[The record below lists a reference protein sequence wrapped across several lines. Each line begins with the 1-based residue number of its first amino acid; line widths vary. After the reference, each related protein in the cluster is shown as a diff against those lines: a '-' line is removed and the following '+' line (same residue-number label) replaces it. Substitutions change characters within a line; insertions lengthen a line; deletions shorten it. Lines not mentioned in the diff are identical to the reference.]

1 MSDIECAQASRAKQ
15 SNTCN
20 KEHWAAVWSLALGSF
35 ASVTTEFLPVGVLP
49 EVAHTFNISDG
60 QAGLMMTSPALFAA
74 VAAPGVMMA
83 AGRIDR
89 RRVLIGLCVMLLAA
103 CLLAAFANSFALLL
117 VSRAMVGASLGA
129 FWSLGLAVAGRLV
142 APEHVHHA
150 AGTIFGGAALAMIV
164 GLPFGTLL
172 AGFFSWRG
180 AFIGAG
186 VLASVALIA
195 QIVVLPPMPAQ
206 SRLRLAGFADFA
218 RQREAQLSLA
228 LTLLV
233 FITHFGAYT
242 YLMPLL
248 LQAGISGDT
257 GTGVLLAYG
266 FCALV
271 ANFAAGRYVGR
282 KLGAAMLGNILLLAV
297 TLAVLPSLDHA
308 RLTVLAGVMIW
319 GIAWGALPLC
329 LNVWHRR
336 VPGGESEAAAAL
348 FTLATQVAIAL
359 GSVVGG
365 VVVDHRSLAADYRYC
380 ALLGCVA
387 AALAFRAGSRARSRE
402 LQIEKEH
409 V

>member
-1 MSDIECAQASRAKQ
+1 MSDIECAQASRANQTK
-15 SNTCN
+15 NRN
-20 KEHWAAVWSLALGSF
+20 KERWVAVWSLALGSF

-49 EVAHTFNISDG
+49 EVARTFGISDG

-74 VAAPGVMMA
+74 VAAPGVMIA

-89 RRVLIGLCVMLLAA
+89 RRVLIGLSMILLAA
-103 CLLAAFANSFALLL
+103 CLIAAFANSFAMLL
-117 VSRAMVGASLGA
+117 GASLGA

-142 APEHVHHA
+142 APEHVHRA

-186 VLASVALIA
+186 VLATVALIA

-206 SRLRLAGFADFA
+206 SRLRLGGFAAFA

-228 LTLLV
+228 LTLIV

-248 LQAGISGDT
+248 IQAGVSGDT
-257 GTGVLLAYG
+257 GTWVLLAYG
-266 FCALV
+266 FCALI
-271 ANFAAGRYVGR
+271 ANFAAGRYVSR
-282 KLGAAMLGNILLLAV
+282 KLSAATFANILLLAV
-297 TLAVLPSLDHA
+297 VLAVLPSLDHA
-308 RLTVLAGVMIW
+308 RFTVLAGVMIW

-336 VPGGESEAAAAL
+336 VPDGESEAAAAL

-365 VVVDHRSLAADYRYC
+365 VVVDHQSLGADYRYC
-380 ALLGCVA
+380 ALAGFVA
-387 AALAFRAGSRARSRE
+387 AALVLRARAHKPRTP
-402 LQIEKEH
+402 KDH
-409 V
+409 

>member
-1 MSDIECAQASRAKQ
+1 M
-15 SNTCN
+15 
-20 KEHWAAVWSLALGSF
+20 AVWSLALGSF

-49 EVAHTFNISDG
+49 EVARTFGISDG

-74 VAAPGVMMA
+74 VAAPGVMIA

-89 RRVLIGLCVMLLAA
+89 RRVLIGLSMILLAA
-103 CLLAAFANSFALLL
+103 CLIAAFANSFAMLL
-117 VSRAMVGASLGA
+117 GASLGA

-142 APEHVHHA
+142 APEHVHRA

-186 VLASVALIA
+186 VLATVALIA

-206 SRLRLAGFADFA
+206 SRLRLGGFAAFA

-228 LTLLV
+228 LTLIV

-248 LQAGISGDT
+248 IQAGVSGDT
-257 GTGVLLAYG
+257 GTWVLLAYG
-266 FCALV
+266 FCALI
-271 ANFAAGRYVGR
+271 ANFAAGRYVSR
-282 KLGAAMLGNILLLAV
+282 KLSAATFANILLLAV
-297 TLAVLPSLDHA
+297 VLAVLPSLDHA
-308 RLTVLAGVMIW
+308 RFTVLAGVMIW

-336 VPGGESEAAAAL
+336 VPDGESEAAAAL

-365 VVVDHRSLAADYRYC
+365 VVVDHQSLGADYRYC
-380 ALLGCVA
+380 ALAGFVA
-387 AALAFRAGSRARSRE
+387 AALVLRARAHKPRTP
-402 LQIEKEH
+402 KDH
-409 V
+409 

>member
-1 MSDIECAQASRAKQ
+1 MSQIECAQPSRATRTK
-15 SNTCN
+15 NN
-20 KEHWAAVWSLALGSF
+20 WGAVWSLALGSF

-49 EVAHTFNISDG
+49 DVARTFGISDG
-60 QAGLMMTSPALFAA
+60 HAGLMMTSPALFAA
-74 VAAPGVMMA
+74 IAAPGVMLA
-83 AGRIDR
+83 AGRVDR
-89 RRVLIGLCVMLLAA
+89 RRVLIGLSVILLAA
-103 CLLAAFANSFALLL
+103 CLIAAFASSFPMLL

-142 APEHVHHA
+142 EPAQVHRA

-164 GLPFGTLL
+164 GLPFGTFL
-172 AGFFSWRG
+172 ASFFTWRG

-186 VLASVALIA
+186 VLATVALIA
-195 QIVVLPPMPAQ
+195 QIVVLPSMPAH
-206 SRLRLAGFADFA
+206 SPLRLGGFVAFA
-218 RQREAQLSLA
+218 RQRKAQVSLA

-248 LQAGISGDT
+248 IQAGVAGDSGT
-257 GTGVLLAYG
+257 WVLLAYG

-271 ANFAAGRYVGR
+271 ANFAAARYVGR
-282 KLGAAMLGNILLLAV
+282 ALHAAMLGNIVLLAAV
-297 TLAVLPSLDHA
+297 LAVLPALDHS
-308 RLTVLAGVMIW
+308 RLTVLTGVMVW

-336 VPGGESEAAAAL
+336 VADGESEAAAAL

-365 VVVDHRSLAADYRYC
+365 VIVDHQSVGADFRYC
-380 ALLGCVA
+380 AIIGFVA
-387 AALAFRAGSRARSRE
+387 AGIVLRARAQRKPS
-402 LQIEKEH
+402 KDH
-409 V
+409 S

>member
-1 MSDIECAQASRAKQ
+1 MSDIECAQTSRAKQ
-15 SNTCN
+15 SKSRD

-49 EVAHTFNISDG
+49 EVAHSFGISDG

-74 VAAPGVMMA
+74 VAAPGVMIA

-89 RRVLIGLCVMLLAA
+89 RRVLIGLSVILLAA
-103 CLLAAFANSFALLL
+103 CLIAAFANSFALLL

-129 FWSLGLAVAGRLV
+129 FWSLGLAAAGRLV
-142 APEHVHHA
+142 APEHVHRA

-186 VLASVALIA
+186 VLATVALIA

-206 SRLRLAGFADFA
+206 SKLRLAGFAAFA

-233 FITHFGAYT
+233 FVTHFGAYT

-248 LQAGISGDT
+248 IQAGVSGDT
-257 GTGVLLAYG
+257 GTWVLLAYG
-266 FCALV
+266 FCALI

-282 KLGAAMLGNILLLAV
+282 KLSAAMLGNIVLLALA
-297 TLAVLPSLDHA
+297 LAVLPALDHG
-308 RLTVLAGVMIW
+308 RVTVLVGVMIW

-336 VPGGESEAAAAL
+336 VPDGESEAAAAL

-365 VVVDHRSLAADYRYC
+365 VVVDNQSLGADYRYC
-380 ALLGCVA
+380 ALLGFVA
-387 AALAFRAGSRARSRE
+387 AALVLRARSRK
-402 LQIEKEH
+402 LHTAKDH
-409 V
+409 A

>member
-1 MSDIECAQASRAKQ
+1 MSDIECAQTSRANQ
-15 SNTCN
+15 SKTRN
-20 KEHWAAVWSLALGSF
+20 KNHWAAVWSLALGSF

-74 VAAPGVMMA
+74 VAAPGVMIA

-89 RRVLIGLCVMLLAA
+89 RRVLIGLSVILLAA
-103 CLLAAFANSFALLL
+103 CLIAAFAQSFPMLL

-129 FWSLGLAVAGRLV
+129 FWSLGLAAAGRLV
-142 APEHVHHA
+142 ASEHVHRA

-180 AFIGAG
+180 AFLGAG
-186 VLASVALIA
+186 VLATLALIA

-206 SRLRLAGFADFA
+206 TKLRLAGFAAFA
-218 RQREAQLSLA
+218 RQRAAQLSLA

-233 FITHFGAYT
+233 FVTHFGAYT

-248 LQAGISGDT
+248 IQAGVSGDT
-257 GTGVLLAYG
+257 GTWVLLAYG

-271 ANFAAGRYVGR
+271 ANFAAGRYVSR

-297 TLAVLPSLDHA
+297 VLAVLPSLDHA
-308 RLTVLAGVMIW
+308 RFTVLAGVMIW

-336 VPGGESEAAAAL
+336 VPDGESEAAAAL

-365 VVVDHRSLAADYRYC
+365 VVVDHQSLGADYRYC
-380 ALLGCVA
+380 ALMGFAA
-387 AALAFRAGSRARSRE
+387 AALVLRARSHK
-402 LQIEKEH
+402 LQTTKEH
-409 V
+409 A

>member
-1 MSDIECAQASRAKQ
+1 MPDIECAQPERA
-15 SNTCN
+15 THR

-49 EVAHTFNISDG
+49 DVARSFGISDG

-74 VAAPGVMMA
+74 VAAPGVMIA

-89 RRVLIGLCVMLLAA
+89 RRVLIALSVLLLAA
-103 CLLAAFANSFALLL
+103 CLIAAFSRNFAVLL

-129 FWSLGLAVAGRLV
+129 FWSLGMAVVGRLV
-142 APEHVHHA
+142 APAHVHRA

-164 GLPFGTLL
+164 GLPFGTFL
-172 AGFFSWRG
+172 ASLFSWRG

-186 VLASVALIA
+186 VLASAALIA
-195 QIVVLPPMPAQ
+195 QIVVLPSLPAQ
-206 SRLRLAGFADFA
+206 TALRLSGFAAFA
-218 RQREAQLSLA
+218 RRREAQLSLA

-233 FITHFGAYT
+233 FTTHFGAYT

-248 LQAGISGDT
+248 IQAGVSGET
-257 GTGVLLAYG
+257 GTWVLLAYG

-271 ANFAAGRYVGR
+271 ANYAAGNYVGR
-282 KLGAAMLGNILLLAV
+282 ALVPAMLGNILLLAV
-297 TLAVLPSLDHA
+297 VLALLPALDHA
-308 RLTVLAGVMIW
+308 RVTVLAGVMVW

-336 VPGGESEAAAAL
+336 GPDGETEAAAAL

-359 GSVVGG
+359 GSVLGG
-365 VVVDHRSLAADYRYC
+365 VVVDHQSVGADFRYC
-380 ALLGCVA
+380 ALIGFVA
-387 AALAFRAGSRARSRE
+387 AALVLRARKRQQRAASA
-402 LQIEKEH
+402 K
-409 V
+409 

>member
-1 MSDIECAQASRAKQ
+1 MSDIECAQTSRAKQ
-15 SNTCN
+15 SKTRNN
-20 KEHWAAVWSLALGSF
+20 EHWAAVWSLALGSF

-49 EVAHTFNISDG
+49 EVARTFNISDG

-89 RRVLIGLCVMLLAA
+89 RRVLIGLSVILLAA

-142 APEHVHHA
+142 APEHVHRA

-186 VLASVALIA
+186 VLATVALIA

-206 SRLRLAGFADFA
+206 SKLRLAGFAAFA

-248 LQAGISGDT
+248 IQAGVSGDT
-257 GTGVLLAYG
+257 GTWVLLAYG

-282 KLGAAMLGNILLLAV
+282 KLGAAMLGNILLLAA

-308 RLTVLAGVMIW
+308 RFTVLAGVMIW

-336 VPGGESEAAAAL
+336 VQGGESEAAAAL

-365 VVVDHRSLAADYRYC
+365 VVVDHQNVGADYRYC
-380 ALLGCVA
+380 ALLGFGA
-387 AALAFRAGSRARSRE
+387 AALVWRARSRKTHV
-402 LQIEKEH
+402 EKDPA
-409 V
+409 